1 MSCKVCEGT
10 FVSWDHRMLEQLTD
24 GVKAHFPV
32 ILTRKY
38 ACDQAVVTLLRARTL
53 GNSPSALQHNLQE
66 VHSEEWLR
74 KQLCYLSDCE
84 RHRKGLQQLQQPI
97 PHYKEATPFQPFYSP
112 KWFLAV
118 YVRDVWSRLP
128 TLLAAATSI
137 YGSILKVDSTK
148 KICKK
153 LQGAAAN
160 SVQWA
165 TNIGNERGEIVIS
178 ILTESEGISA
188 LQKLA
193 VGLMERYDRAGQQQ
207 PQLVYTDRDCCSQH
221 GPSKYQLLFFRWDG
235 LQVRLDVWHFMRR
248 LAGGCTSEA
257 HPLYGTF
264 MAQLS
269 NCIFE
274 WDFDDFNVLMS
285 AKRGELI
292 QAGVPDPSESAVK
305 KAITRGELAKHC
317 RRRTRGAENTVE
329 MIEALLLA
337 LSPATDAIGVPL
349 LKEEMRDIW
358 AEQKHHVPCLQDPP
372 GVQLYTVTKHITKG
386 GVRLPVVRCAR
397 GSTSLESFHLHLA
410 RFIPGN
416 AANAVNF
423 QAYLLDGITRWNAA
437 RTLEANQSPREALRT
452 FDVRLQDR
460 VNALSQSVHGTSV
473 FPQYRP
479 PAKYT
484 GELYGVEY
492 LYHQTGLV
500 FEPTNLDTEI
510 DEGFGELEED
520 DYLPVTVN
528 VDDPTAVA
536 PPTDESDGDSGDEE
550 VSVARKIIVCIF

>member
-1 MSCKVCEGT
+1 MNEDDRNWIGHALFVAKGKLTPNLKLWWHPPSNDLPTTKPNPESYHRKRLFLWMPRRMWKVHFHCPHCEIQSLHSKGLYNHIRLVLDVKDFYFLAGEYMSCKVCEGT

-160 SVQWA
+160 SAQWA

-193 VGLMERYDRAGQQQ
+193 VGLMESYDRAGQQQ

-274 WDFDDFNVLMS
+274 
-285 AKRGELI
+285 
-292 QAGVPDPSESAVK
+292 
-305 KAITRGELAKHC
+305 
-317 RRRTRGAENTVE
+317 
-329 MIEALLLA
+329 
-337 LSPATDAIGVPL
+337 
-349 LKEEMRDIW
+349 
-358 AEQKHHVPCLQDPP
+358 
-372 GVQLYTVTKHITKG
+372 
-386 GVRLPVVRCAR
+386 
-397 GSTSLESFHLHLA
+397 
-410 RFIPGN
+410 
-416 AANAVNF
+416 
-423 QAYLLDGITRWNAA
+423 
-437 RTLEANQSPREALRT
+437 
-452 FDVRLQDR
+452 
-460 VNALSQSVHGTSV
+460 
-473 FPQYRP
+473 
-479 PAKYT
+479 
-484 GELYGVEY
+484 
-492 LYHQTGLV
+492 
-500 FEPTNLDTEI
+500 
-510 DEGFGELEED
+510 
-520 DYLPVTVN
+520 
-528 VDDPTAVA
+528 
-536 PPTDESDGDSGDEE
+536 
-550 VSVARKIIVCIF
+550 